1 MNLKNHLEDYTEEEF
16 LEIINS
22 LFSGQRLT
30 EEIRDSIVDHIVEL
44 SEHPNGTDIIF
55 YPEPGTED
63 SPQGVLKT
71 IKEWRAQNGKPGFKY
86 S

>member
-55 YPEPGTED
+55 YPEPSTED